1 MMNRR
6 QVLKN
11 LGLGAT
17 ALVATPT
24 VLSLLQSCANEPEFI
39 PNFLTKGE
47 GHALRRIV
55 DLIIPS
61 DETVP
66 GAVDVGVHQFIDNFW
81 NEVIP
86 EEGKAQVRMGFK
98 GLAEEF
104 QKTFSKELEAGKPEE
119 FDQLLAKYLAI
130 GKEEQKGYD
139 ERFGEFYQAFV
150 KDPNTALPSDLAC
163 NQLFGQLRGMTI
175 WAWKNSEEI
184 GENVLA
190 YEPIPGQQV
199 GCLPVEDATGGKAYS
214 LG

>member
-1 MMNRR
+1 MNRR

-24 VLSLLQSCANEPEFI
+24 IMSLLQSCSNEPEFI
-39 PNFLTKGE
+39 PNFVTKGE

-61 DETVP
+61 DAAVP
-66 GAVDVGVHQFIDNFW
+66 GAVDVGVHEFIDNFW

-86 EEGKAQVRMGFK
+86 ERGKAQVRMGFK

-104 QKTFSKELEAGKPEE
+104 KKTFSKDLEAGTSEE
-119 FDQLLAKYLAI
+119 FDQLLGKYLAVNE
-130 GKEEQKGYD
+130 EEQKGFD
-139 ERFGEFYQAFV
+139 KRFGEFYQGFV
-150 KDPNTALPSDLAC
+150 KDPSTKLDSDLAC

-175 WAWKNSEEI
+175 WGWKNSEEI

-199 GCLPVEDATGGKAYS
+199 GCLSVEDATGGKVYS
-214 LG
+214 L